1 MAPYLSLGD
10 QKRLRITLP
19 PPDRQQL
26 IGCVLGSL
34 DDKIDLN
41 RRMNETLEAIARA
54 LFRSWFVDFD
64 PVRAKQEGRQPPGL
78 DAATAA
84 LFPDSF
90 ADSPLGPIPAGWT
103 VKPFFEVAE
112 LISGGTPATSMP
124 TYWGGG
130 IPWASAKDVSQCSD
144 AILVCTER
152 TITEEGLSNSSTKIV
167 PKFTTVVGSGQ
178 AIRAHLRPDGQV
190 IRAHRSPLL
199 RRVDSFGISHPRGGK
214 DMRTVDDYAKYRT
227 AHRDGMTIRQIARS
241 FHVSRRKVREAL
253 TLPEP
258 KPYTRTKPPPA
269 PVLGPFQAVIDQVL
283 RDDRDAP
290 PKQRH
295 TAAQLFRRLQD
306 EHEYPG
312 SYPTVRRYV
321 ADHRRRSRATFIP
334 LAHPPGS
341 RLEADFGHIHVDFP
355 EGRRLVPFLVT
366 VWAYS
371 NAPFVLAL
379 PTERT
384 EAVLDGMVRA
394 LEFFA
399 AVPREVWWDNPRTV
413 ATLILRGR
421 QRLLHPRYAALAS
434 HYTFEAK
441 FCMPAQAHEKP
452 DVESG
457 VCAVQRRFAT
467 PVPRVAGIGDLNEHM
482 RARCLDEL
490 RRTVRS
496 ASGAFVIGDRF
507 AEEVAAAARLP
518 QRAFDPCVDARPSS
532 TSTRRWRS
540 MPTATACRGPGRS
553 GP

>member
-1 MAPYLSLGD
+1 ML
-10 QKRLRITLP
+10 
-19 PPDRQQL
+19 
-26 IGCVLGSL
+26 
-34 DDKIDLN
+34 
-41 RRMNETLEAIARA
+41 
-54 LFRSWFVDFD
+54 
-64 PVRAKQEGRQPPGL
+64 
-78 DAATAA
+78 
-84 LFPDSF
+84 
-90 ADSPLGPIPAGWT
+90 
-103 VKPFFEVAE
+103 
-112 LISGGTPATSMP
+112 
-124 TYWGGG
+124 
-130 IPWASAKDVSQCSD
+130 
-144 AILVCTER
+144 
-152 TITEEGLSNSSTKIV
+152 
-167 PKFTTVVGSGQ
+167 
-178 AIRAHLRPDGQV
+178 
-190 IRAHRSPLL
+190 
-199 RRVDSFGISHPRGGK
+199 
-214 DMRTVDDYAKYRT
+214 TVDDYAKYRT

-253 TLPEP
+253 TAPEP
-258 KPYTRTKPPPA
+258 KPYTRTKPPPT

-306 EHEYPG
+306 EHLYPG

-321 ADHRRRSRATFIP
+321 AAHRQGSRATFIP

-355 EGRRLVPFLVT
+355 DGRRLVPFLVT
-366 VWAYS
+366 VWSYS

-399 AVPREVWWDNPRTV
+399 ASPREVWWGNPKTV

-441 FCMPAQAHEKP
+441 FCLPAQAHEKP

-457 VCAVQRRFAT
+457 VRAVQRRFAT
-467 PVPRVAGIGDLNEHM
+467 PVPRVAGLAELNEHM
-482 RARCLDEL
+482 RTRCLDER

-496 ASGAFVIGDRF
+496 SSGAFVIGDRF
-507 AEEVAAAARLP
+507 AEEVAAAAPLP
-518 QRAFDPCVDARPSS
+518 PHAFDRCVERQAVADKYQTAAFDANRYSVPRPWAFRAVTVKAYVDRVVVVAGGQVLAEHPRSYDRS
-532 TSTRRWRS
+532 VQVLDPVHYLATLERRPAALDHAPVYRDWQPTVALAGLRRELESKYGLPGGTRQFIRVLQLLGEHPQSRIER
-540 MPTATACRGPGRS
+540 AIEACRAGHAVSAEAIVQRTRALAAAEAGRAS
-553 GP
+553 AIDSSYDAATIPRVSVPPP